1 MKKTLLL
8 TVILLLSVTW
18 VVAQNSTTP
27 TPPSGNNAPSDPAG
41 PSDQMGGQDSQ
52 GTSGQGSQGAYSQT
66 PPNTD
71 TSGTETQ
78 IEGCLSGSSGS
89 YMLTDA
95 SGQTWQLQGGNA
107 QLSKNVGKSV
117 RISGTAS
124 GAASSGSVG
133 QTFSVSKVQKTSN
146 TCSNAGA
153 TPSK

>member
-27 TPPSGNNAPSDPAG
+27 VPPSGNNAPSDPAG
-41 PSDQMGGQDSQ
+41 PSDQMGGQGSQ
-52 GTSGQGSQGAYSQT
+52 GTYSQT
-66 PPNTD
+66 SPND
-71 TSGTETQ
+71 NPSGTETQ

-117 RISGTAS
+117 RISGTAGS
-124 GAASSGSVG
+124 SGTSNAGAAG
-133 QTFSVSKVQKTSN
+133 QTFSVSKVSKVSN
-146 TCSNAGA
+146 TCSNAGSA
-153 TPSK
+153 PSK